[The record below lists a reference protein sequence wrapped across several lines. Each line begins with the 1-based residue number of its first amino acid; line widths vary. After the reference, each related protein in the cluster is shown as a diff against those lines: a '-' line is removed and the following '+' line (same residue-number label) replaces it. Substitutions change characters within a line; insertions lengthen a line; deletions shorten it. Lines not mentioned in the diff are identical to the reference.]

1 MTPAPEV
8 KTYESS
14 IVKDAIAEPREAK
27 PGWLGQMLAL
37 VGALVSALYLA
48 NIGVGIFELSPDNL
62 PGIGNIDEFLFSLLL
77 IYCLQKLG
85 VNLLPILRPRASGPR
100 DVIAR

>member
-1 MTPAPEV
+1 MTPAPEANSLSTV
-8 KTYESS
+8 SPATSADSS
-14 IVKDAIAEPREAK
+14 TTRPSWI
-27 PGWLGQMLAL
+27 GQSLAA

>member
-1 MTPAPEV
+1 MRLP
-8 KTYESS
+8 SH
-14 IVKDAIAEPREAK
+14 AK
-27 PGWLGQMLAL
+27 RSRAGSARCWRLLAL
-37 VGALVSALYLA
+37 WSRPFTWYLA

-100 DVIAR
+100 DIIPR